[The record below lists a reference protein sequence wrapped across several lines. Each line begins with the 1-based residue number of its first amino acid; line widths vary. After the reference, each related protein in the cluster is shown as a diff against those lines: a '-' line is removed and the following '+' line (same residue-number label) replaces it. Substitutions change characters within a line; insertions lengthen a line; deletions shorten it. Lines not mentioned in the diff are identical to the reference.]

1 MKPFKFLSDGD
12 YDNLIELPE
21 SMASWMWDG
30 FAFVDL
36 DSLEY
41 DIIIEYYDG
50 IVDFLNQ
57 FPPNSIVLVKSIQGV
72 DTQIEHTYNTEQN
85 GWGFNIQRDTLKITW
100 YKFLG
105 T

>member
-12 YDNLIELPE
+12 YLIELPE

-30 FAFVDL
+30 QAFIDF

-41 DIIIEYYDG
+41 DIIEENYEG
-50 IVDFLNQ
+50 IINFLSQ
-57 FPPNSIVLVKSIQGV
+57 FPTNMIVVVKSIKGV
-72 DTQIEHTYNTEQN
+72 VTRIEHTYNTEQN
-85 GWGFNIQRDTLKITW
+85 GWGFNIQNDLLKITW

-105 T
+105 R